1 MRTSALLSL
10 LAGVGSVAAAATTKP
25 YGLPKTQLEKKDIHL
40 SIKADGLDI
49 KLDVTNTTASVVKPK
64 VFIISMFSPEADI
77 WYENSYTSGSIGNLL
92 AKNITVPGFSPLFPQ
107 AHCLADGTV
116 CQLTTGESEINAA
129 STITALTLSIAF
141 DLTSTYFLV
150 GGIAGINPKHGTL
163 GDVAFSKYAIQV
175 ALQYEFDA
183 REKPENFTTGYFP
196 QGSYAPDQYPTSIYG
211 TEVFEVSEPLRDIA
225 VAFAQKASLNDSS
238 TSISYRALYE
248 VESNTAQANRYQA
261 ATHAPTVITCDTATS
276 DVYYSGTLL
285 GEAFENTT
293 ALLTNGS
300 GTYCMTAQED
310 NATLSAL
317 LRAALFK
324 LVDFSR
330 IIIMRTASDF
340 DRPYPGA
347 SVEYNLLYSDQGGFE
362 IAVQNIYL
370 AGTEVIKGIIGE
382 WDDRFEKGV
391 VATNYVGDVFGSLG
405 GEPDFGPGS
414 EWEGEG
420 VDVNGET
427 IYVKRGG
434 DGGKA
439 KKGRSRREM
448 KGRKGLMRRG

>member
-25 YGLPKTQLEKKDIHL
+25 YGLPKTKLDKKDIHF
-40 SIKADGLDI
+40 SVQADGLDV
-49 KLDVTNTTASVVKPK
+49 KLDITNSTSSVVKPK

-77 WYENSYTSGSIGNLL
+77 WYENSFTSGSIGNLL

-107 AHCLADGTV
+107 AHCLADGSV

-129 STITALTLSIAF
+129 STITALTLSPAF

-150 GGIAGINPKHGTL
+150 GGIAGINPKHGSI
-163 GDVAFSKYAIQV
+163 GDVAFSKYTIQV

-183 REKPENFTTGYFP
+183 REKPDNFTTGYFP
-196 QGSYAPDQYPTSIYG
+196 QGSYAPDQYPGNIYG
-211 TEVFEVSEPLRDIA
+211 TEVFEVNEPLRDLA
-225 VAFAQKASLNDSS
+225 VGFAKKASLNDSS
-238 TSISYRALYE
+238 ESIAYRALYATDN
-248 VESNTAQANRYQA
+248 STAAVNKYQA
-261 ATHAPTVITCDTATS
+261 ATHAPTIITCDTATS

-293 ALLTNGS
+293 TLLTNGS
-300 GTYCMTAQED
+300 GVYCMTAQED

-324 LVDFSR
+324 IVDFSR

-347 SVEYNLLYSDQGGFE
+347 SVEFNLLYSNQGAFE
-362 IAVQNIYL
+362 PAVENIYL
-370 AGTEVIKGIIGE
+370 AGTEVIKGLLDGWNSTFAE
-382 WDDRFEKGV
+382 GV
-391 VATNYVGDVFGSLG
+391 APTNYIGDIFGSLG

-414 EWEGEG
+414 EFGGEE
-420 VDVNGET
+420 VDPNNEV
-427 IYVKRGG
+427 IYVKR
-434 DGGKA
+434 DGQKKA
-439 KKGRSRREM
+439 KSRREM
-448 KGRKGLMRRG
+448 KGKKGLMRHN

>member
-10 LAGVGSVAAAATTKP
+10 LAGAGSVAC
-25 YGLPKTQLEKKDIHL
+25 
-40 SIKADGLDI
+40 
-49 KLDVTNTTASVVKPK
+49 VVKPK
-64 VFIISMFSPEADI
+64 VFIVSMFSPEADI
-77 WYENSYTSGSIGNLL
+77 WYENSHPSGTIGNLL

-107 AHCLADGTV
+107 VHCLADGSV

-129 STITALTLSIAF
+129 STITALTLSPAF

-150 GGIAGINPKHGTL
+150 GGIGGVNPKHGTL

-183 REKPENFTTGYFP
+183 REKPDNFTTGYFP
-196 QGSYAPDQYPTSIYG
+196 QGSYSPGQYPGSIYG
-211 TEVFEVSEPLRDIA
+211 TEVFEVNEALRDVA
-225 VAFAQKASLNDSS
+225 VGFAQRASLNDSA
-238 TSISYRALYE
+238 TAIAYRARYA
-248 VESNTAQANRYQA
+248 SNEANTYQA

-300 GTYCMTAQED
+300 GVYCITAQED

-324 LVDFSR
+324 FVDFSR

-347 SVEYNLLYSDQGGFE
+347 SPEYNLLYAQQGGFE
-362 IAVQNIYL
+362 IAVENIYL
-370 AGTEVIKGIIGE
+370 AGTEVIKGLLGG
-382 WDDRFEKGV
+382 WDSTFAAGIN
-391 VATNYVGDVFGSLG
+391 ATNYIGDIFGSLG

-414 EWEGEG
+414 EFGGKPASPEGKP
-420 VDVNGET
+420 DL
-427 IYVKRGG
+427 VKR
-434 DGGKA
+434 DGERR
-439 KKGRSRREM
+439 GRSRREM
-448 KGRKGLMRRG
+448 KGKRGLVRLG

>member
-10 LAGVGSVAAAATTKP
+10 LAGVGSVTAAAAKP
-25 YGLPKTQLEKKDIHL
+25 YGLPMSNLEKKNAHHSKVD
-40 SIKADGLDI
+40 
-49 KLDVTNTTASVVKPK
+49 VVKPK

-77 WYENSYTSGSIGNLL
+77 WYENSNTTGSIGNLL

-107 AHCLADGTV
+107 AHCLADGSV

-129 STITALTLSIAF
+129 STITALTLSSAF
-141 DLTSTYFLV
+141 DLKSTYFLV

-163 GDVAFSKYAIQV
+163 GDVAFSKYTIQV

-183 REKPENFTTGYFP
+183 RDKPDNFTTGYFP
-196 QGSYAPDQYPTSIYG
+196 QGSEAPGQYPGNIYG
-211 TEVFEVSEPLRDIA
+211 TEVFEVSEPLRDLA
-225 VAFAQKASLNDSS
+225 VGFAKKATLNDSE
-238 TSISYRALYE
+238 TSIAYRALYNGTAGE
-248 VESNTAQANRYQA
+248 VNLYKA

-276 DVYYSGTLL
+276 DVYFSGTLL

-293 ALLTNGS
+293 TLLTNGS
-300 GTYCMTAQED
+300 GVYCMTAQED

-317 LRAALFK
+317 VRAALFN

-347 SVEYNLLYSDQGGFE
+347 SSEFNLLYSHQGGFE
-362 IAVQNIYL
+362 PAVQNIYL
-370 AGTEVIKGIIGE
+370 AGTEVIKGVLDG
-382 WDDRFEKGV
+382 WSTTFKHGV
-391 VATNYVGDVFGSLG
+391 NATNYIGDIFGTLG

-414 EWEGEG
+414 EFGGQEVVPDEE
-420 VDVNGET
+420 VIHT
-427 IYVKRGG
+427 KRGVQ
-434 DGGKA
+434 KEE
-439 KKGRSRREM
+439 RSRRTM
-448 KGRKGLMRRG
+448 KGKKGLMRKIRI